1 MNDPVILKKPAARID
16 LTGCYAYIGA
26 RNPDA
31 ARRFRLAAEATFAA
45 LACSPGIGAPYEV
58 ANPRLQGLRSAQV
71 RRFRNYLIF
80 YTSVRAGGVL
90 SVGTPR
96 FSTNLNI
103 LRSICSGHGDP
114 ARARQRRRLP
124 TVHRG
129 STHAPRLQRPVAS
142 EDEASEYSELRLGC
156 HPETPVIEPCQ
167 KSRHLPLGSATPTPS
182 ASAREV
188 TRDTANPAPK
198 MKRP

>member
-16 LTGCYAYIGA
+16 LAGCYAYIGE

-114 ARARQRRRLP
+114 ARRAAATAAP
-124 TVHRG
+124 DG
-129 STHAPRLQRPVAS
+129 SPR
-142 EDEASEYSELRLGC
+142 
-156 HPETPVIEPCQ
+156 
-167 KSRHLPLGSATPTPS
+167 
-182 ASAREV
+182 
-188 TRDTANPAPK
+188 
-198 MKRP
+198 

>member
-16 LTGCYAYIGA
+16 LAGCYAYIGA

-80 YTSVRAGGVL
+80 YLPVAGGIDVIRVL
-90 SVGTPR
+90 HAAR
-96 FSTNLNI
+96 NI
-103 LRSICSGHGDP
+103 
-114 ARARQRRRLP
+114 RAIL
-124 TVHRG
+124 
-129 STHAPRLQRPVAS
+129 
-142 EDEASEYSELRLGC
+142 EDEQS
-156 HPETPVIEPCQ
+156 
-167 KSRHLPLGSATPTPS
+167 
-182 ASAREV
+182 
-188 TRDTANPAPK
+188 
-198 MKRP
+198 